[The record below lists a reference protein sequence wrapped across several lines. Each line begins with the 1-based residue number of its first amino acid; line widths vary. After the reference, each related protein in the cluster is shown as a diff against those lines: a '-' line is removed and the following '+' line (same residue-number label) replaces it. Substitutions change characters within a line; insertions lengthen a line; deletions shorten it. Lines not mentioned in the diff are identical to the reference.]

1 MNTTQ
6 WVPANQADLDKKVE
20 ERVLGQ
26 LIEAVLYE
34 QIAIPLSGVPASGFD
49 GELALK
55 GKAAD
60 GETVTY
66 RFQAKRKMTFDR
78 IRLARDTIKRQKG
91 NEGWDAAQLS
101 SFVLEVLGQIQPD
114 QERLGMLL
122 EELQSTFVKDVQA
135 QAFRAAAQQSAPQ
148 SGQQRSYD
156 ELESLLDGHP
166 YHPCYK
172 SRIGFSL
179 EENAR
184 YGPEFHQDLQPV
196 WLAVAKAHS
205 QLSLLDGEDYRDMIQ
220 HELGIETYSQFEA
233 ALIDKGLQAGD
244 YLFMPVH
251 PWQWEHMITSAFQQQ
266 LADLAIVKLGFGE
279 DVYRAQQSIRSWAN
293 QSNKEKAYLKMA
305 LNITNTSTRRMLAKH
320 TILNAPLV
328 SRWLLSVTEKD
339 ETAKKLDLV
348 FLAEFAGI
356 TYEYDKLPT
365 DLQPQA
371 YGNLGVVWR
380 QSVHRFLKDGE
391 SAIPLSS
398 VTYVERQQPFIDP
411 WVQQYGLQAW
421 TRQLLGVAITP
432 LIHMLYAHGLAME
445 SHAQNIVLIHKDGL
459 PTRLALKDFHDGL
472 RFSKAQL
479 PQPEHCPD
487 LNLEPAAHRAIN
499 RHSYMQTDDLDAVK
513 DFLHSA
519 FFFVCLGDIGI
530 FLNERYGLEESEFW
544 QMVAD
549 VIQQYQQEHP
559 EHEANFAKYDLFS
572 DTIRIEQL
580 ARRRLWKDMEVDP
593 KHVPNPLAHYRFS
606 LGGQL

>member
-1 MNTTQ
+1 MSTTQ
-6 WVPANQADLDKKVE
+6 WVPASQADLDKKVE

-34 QIAIPLSGVPASGFD
+34 EIAIPLSGVPASGFD
-49 GELALK
+49 GELALQ

-66 RFQAKRKMTFDR
+66 RFYAKRKMTFDR

-91 NEGWDAAQLS
+91 NEEWATAQVS
-101 SFVLEVLGQIQPD
+101 QFVLEVLGQIQPD

-122 EELQSTFVKDVQA
+122 DELQSTFVKDVQA
-135 QAFRAAAQQSAPQ
+135 QAYRATVPQ

-179 EENAR
+179 EENER
-184 YGPEFHQDLQPV
+184 YGPEFNQDLQPV
-196 WLAVAKAHS
+196 WVAVAKSDS
-205 QLSLLDGEDYRDMIQ
+205 QLSLLEGEDYRDIIQ
-220 HELGIETYSQFEA
+220 HELGIEIYSQFEA
-233 ALIDKGLQAGD
+233 ILIDKGLNAAD

-251 PWQWEHMITSAFQQQ
+251 PWQYEHMITSAFRQQ
-266 LADLAIVKLGFGE
+266 LADSTIVKLGSGE

-293 QSNKEKAYLKMA
+293 QSNQEKAYLKMA

-328 SRWLLSVTEKD
+328 SRWLLSLTEKD

-356 TYEYDKLPT
+356 TYEYDKLPA

-391 SAIPLSS
+391 AAIPLSS
-398 VTYVERQQPFIDP
+398 VTYVDGGQPYIEP
-411 WVQQYGLQAW
+411 WVQQYGLKAW
-421 TRQLLGVAITP
+421 TRQLLDAAITP

-445 SHAQNIVLIHKDGL
+445 SHAQNIVLIHKNGL
-459 PTRLALKDFHDGL
+459 PARLALKDFHDGL

-479 PQPEHCPD
+479 PQPELCPD

-559 EHEANFAKYDLFS
+559 EHKANFEKYDLFS

-606 LGGQL
+606 QGGHV